1 MPKKRGKRGKRKP
14 DPLNVQVRIL
24 VRKGMPAD
32 AETLR
37 RVTEQFSSTGAVPDG
52 YRVAAVN
59 WQNPERKNGKDGWR
73 TSDAPGESV
82 ARARETLNL
91 AGWLRGAQSFVRQVG
106 TGGGIGAPAPPDAGR
121 GRKAKPKR
129 KNAVRRAA
137 NSKRHAKMGQV
148 RPHPARMARG
158 GRNAR
163 KPAASRASRPASVHG
178 ERPAARSSKPH
189 ARRGPAKKKGS

>member
-37 RVTEQFSSTGAVPDG
+37 QVTEQFSSTGAVPDG

-73 TSDAPGESV
+73 TSDVPGESV
-82 ARARETLNL
+82 ERARETLNL
-91 AGWLRGAQSFVRQVG
+91 AGWLRGAQSVVRKVGAGGG
-106 TGGGIGAPAPPDAGR
+106 TGAPVPADAGR
-121 GRKAKPKR
+121 RRQEKPKR

-137 NSKRHAKMGQV
+137 NRKHHSKMGKV
-148 RPHPARMARG
+148 RPHKARLARG
-158 GRNAR
+158 ARNQGKASAR
-163 KPAASRASRPASVHG
+163 RADRAPGVHGKRPA
-178 ERPAARSSKPH
+178 PRSSKPH
-189 ARRGPAKKKGS
+189 AGRGAAKKKGS